1 MCAAEEM
8 AAAHAGA
15 AKSSS
20 AGGAALPP
28 GRAAEAAGNSEWIP
42 ALHRRS
48 EKEMTCTAADV
59 IILSSGRMRRECICP
74 PS

>member
-1 MCAAEEM
+1 M

-20 AGGAALPP
+20 AGGAASSP
-28 GRAAEAAGNSEWIP
+28 GRAAEVTGNSEWIR

-48 EKEMTCTAADV
+48 ESEIT
-59 IILSSGRMRRECICP
+59 
-74 PS
+74 